1 MITQRVERHIIKKN
15 HLYYNMLDDF
25 CFKSK
30 NLYNHANYLIR
41 QEFCK
46 TGKWLRYRE
55 LDKILRND
63 LIYPDYK
70 NMLCSC
76 SAQQNLIML
85 DSIWSSFFKS
95 IKDWSKH
102 KDKYSGKPKLPNY
115 KKKNGRNIYIL
126 TCNGAKL
133 KGNIIKFPKVFNGFQ
148 IKTKCIEHNNFISF
162 QQVRI
167 VPKNNYIVIEV
178 IYRINIPNKK
188 QNDNIL
194 SIDIGIDNLAT
205 VVNNFNK
212 QSFIINGK
220 GLKSINQYYNKKVS
234 YYQQI
239 AKCMNNSNYTNK
251 MYSITNKRNHKIN
264 DYIHKSSRYIID
276 YAKKNNVSTIIIG
289 KNNNWKQKVKLSKK
303 TNQNFVEIPFANF
316 INKIIYKAE
325 EYGIKVILTEE
336 SYTSGTSFL
345 DNELPIKENYDKT
358 RRIYRGL
365 FKSNNNH
372 LINADI
378 NGAYQI
384 MKKVFPNVNA
394 NGIEVVAL
402 QPKKVNVATI

>member
-1 MITQRVERHIIKKN
+1 MITQRVEKHIIKKN

-95 IKDWSKH
+95 VKDWSEH
-102 KDKYSGKPKLPNY
+102 KDKYSGKPKIPNY
-115 KKKNGRNIYIL
+115 KKKNERNVYIL
-126 TCNGAKL
+126 TYNGAKL

-188 QNDNIL
+188 QNGNIL
-194 SIDIGIDNLAT
+194 SIDIGVDNLAT

-234 YYQQI
+234 YYRQI
-239 AKCMNNSNYTNK
+239 AKRMNNSNYTNK

-276 YAKKNNVSTIIIG
+276 YAKKNNVSIIIIG

-316 INKIIYKAE
+316 IDKIIYKAE
-325 EYGIKVILTEE
+325 EYGIQVILTEE

-365 FKSNNNH
+365 FKSNSNK